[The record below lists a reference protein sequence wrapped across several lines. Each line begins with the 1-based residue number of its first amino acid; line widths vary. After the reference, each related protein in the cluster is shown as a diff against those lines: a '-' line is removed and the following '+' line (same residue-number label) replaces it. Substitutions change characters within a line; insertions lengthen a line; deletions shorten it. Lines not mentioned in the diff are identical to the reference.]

1 MNETLSGH
9 LQELTNIG
17 KFQLG
22 NPKSGHS
29 RQLERSLTRAF
40 RFKKFKSQFSF
51 TKVVTT
57 RAGHL
62 LEWSQGEL

>member
-29 RQLERSLTRAF
+29 HQLERSLTRAF
-40 RFKKFKSQFSF
+40 HTKFKSQFSF
-51 TKVVTT
+51 TKVVIT

-62 LEWSQGEL
+62 LEWSLGEL

>member
-9 LQELTNIG
+9 LQKLTNIG

-29 RQLERSLTRAF
+29 RQLERSLPRAF
-40 RFKKFKSQFSF
+40 HY
-51 TKVVTT
+51 KV
-57 RAGHL
+57 
-62 LEWSQGEL
+62 